1 MINVLLAD
9 DHHLVR
15 RGFCRMLEDD
25 PEIRVVGE
33 ASTGDEAVRLAVETQ
48 PDVVVMD
55 AAMPGIGGLVATRT
69 LLERVPSAVVLMLS
83 MHSEQTVVHLALAA
97 GARGYVLKNAI
108 DLDLA
113 DVVRCTVYLKDVSDF
128 PTMDAVFREYFPTDP
143 PVRATVGVVA
153 LARDYRIEV
162 EATAAR

>member
-1 MINVLLAD
+1 MPKSVLQPASLPPNKEPYSQIVEAAGTVYLA
-9 DHHLVR
+9 
-15 RGFCRMLEDD
+15 GQ
-25 PEIRVVGE
+25 VG
-33 ASTGDEAVRLAVETQ
+33 SV
-48 PDVVVMD
+48 
-55 AAMPGIGGLVATRT
+55 PGIPGRVSGDFAAEVRATFDNIGR
-69 LLERVPSAVVLMLS
+69 LL
-83 MHSEQTVVHLALAA
+83 H
-97 GARGYVLKNAI
+97 AI